1 MAERITKHF
10 VPFQK
15 GQKVYLEGRNLKL
28 RYANR
33 KLAPKREGPFV
44 ITEVLNPLN
53 YRLDLP
59 RHWNIHPVFHASL
72 LVPYH
77 ETDTHGPNHPRPP
90 PDLIDGEEEYE
101 IEAILQLQF
110 RNRRW
115 RYLVKWK
122 GYEEFQWIPANEM
135 HHAQDIVDE
144 FHRDHPDVARPEFL
158 NWMRLSPATFDS
170 LPFRRPPPPM
180 SAADANTN
188 WRTRPSGR
196 RALEGG

>member
-44 ITEVLNPLN
+44 ITDVLNPLN

-101 IEAILQLQF
+101 VEAILGHKKI
-110 RNRRW
+110 RGRY
-115 RYLVKWK
+115 RYLIKWR
-122 GYEEFQWIPANEM
+122 GY
-135 HHAQDIVDE
+135 
-144 FHRDHPDVARPEFL
+144 
-158 NWMRLSPATFDS
+158 
-170 LPFRRPPPPM
+170 
-180 SAADANTN
+180 SAAENSWEPEENLLPGAEETLSAYKKAKHLD
-188 WRTRPSGR
+188 
-196 RALEGG
+196 